1 MKTILIFTSISLL
14 PLQALANGNG
24 CELFGKNKPIGTEIL
39 ITDKN
44 GESHE
49 MLCAKVA
56 ELHYVNGKAKI
67 KHTQPKWA
75 KKITDHF
82 GEDCW

>member
-1 MKTILIFTSISLL
+1 MKATLILISIFLM
-14 PLQALANGNG
+14 PLQALANG
-24 CELFGKNKPIGTEIL
+24 CELFGKNKSIGTEIL

-49 MLCAKVA
+49 MLCAEVA
-56 ELHYVNGKAKI
+56 ELHYVNGKAQI
-67 KHTQPKWA
+67 KHSQPKWA
-75 KKITDHF
+75 KKITNDF